1 LTGFI
6 KKYPIRGQLLISG
19 TIAWASDTTLQLAKN
34 EPFDF
39 TRNLRFTS
47 TFLFFLA
54 PANLIWFRFLDA
66 KKLSPVL
73 CVIADAIIFYPSALI
88 TLITINNFLKVNLT
102 FEKKSKKINSVSDFL
117 EILVPA
123 WCFWIPVQFLNFS
136 FTPLNYRLIVVQV
149 AAYLFNMFL
158 SFKIN

>member
-1 LTGFI
+1 MLKIPSLQNSLILNILIIPNLFRLIEMRILAGFI

-66 KKLSPVL
+66 NKLSPVL

-88 TLITINNFLKVNLT
+88 TLITINNFLKV
-102 FEKKSKKINSVSDFL
+102 
-117 EILVPA
+117 
-123 WCFWIPVQFLNFS
+123 
-136 FTPLNYRLIVVQV
+136 
-149 AAYLFNMFL
+149 
-158 SFKIN
+158 